1 MKMSLNIEIKVS
13 KLEEKRAIVH
23 FKGGEG
29 VLLTLDRQTARRM
42 ASAAVA
48 RAQDDVIGNS
58 KPWLIEKYEI
68 ANPEAIRVVLKL
80 VVK

>member
-1 MKMSLNIEIKVS
+1 MSLNIEIKVS

>member
-1 MKMSLNIEIKVS
+1 MQIDIKVS

-29 VLLTLDRQTARRM
+29 ILLTIDRQTFRRM

-48 RAQDDVIGNS
+48 RHQDDVIGNS
-58 KPWLIEKYEI
+58 KPWLIDKFEI
-68 ANPEAIRVVLKL
+68 TNPEAIRVVLKL

>member
-1 MKMSLNIEIKVS
+1 MLNIEIKVS

-29 VLLTLDRQTARRM
+29 LLLTIDRNNFRRM
-42 ASAAVA
+42 ASAAIA

-58 KPWLIEKYEI
+58 KPWMIEKFEVNAPDAVRI
-68 ANPEAIRVVLKL
+68 VLKL
-80 VVK
+80 RVV

>member
-1 MKMSLNIEIKVS
+1 MLSIDIKVS

-29 VLLTLDRQTARRM
+29 VLLTIDRNTFRRM
-42 ASAAVA
+42 ASAAIA
-48 RAQDDVIGNS
+48 REQEDVIGNA
-58 KPWLIEKYEI
+58 KPWLIEKFEI

>member
-1 MKMSLNIEIKVS
+1 MSLNIEIKVS

-68 ANPEAIRVVLKL
+68 SNPEAIRVVLKL

>member
-1 MKMSLNIEIKVS
+1 MSLNIEIKVS

-29 VLLTLDRQTARRM
+29 VLLTIDRNTIRRM
-42 ASAAVA
+42 ASATIA
-48 RAQDDVIGNS
+48 REQDDVIGNS
-58 KPWLIEKYEI
+58 KPWMIEKFEVTS
-68 ANPEAIRVVLKL
+68 PEAIRVVLKL

>member
-1 MKMSLNIEIKVS
+1 MSLDINIKVS

-29 VLLTLDRQTARRM
+29 VLLTIDRQSIRRM
-42 ASAAVA
+42 ASAAIA
-48 RAQDDVIGNS
+48 REQDDVIGNS
-58 KPWLIEKYEI
+58 KPWLIEKFE
-68 ANPEAIRVVLKL
+68 APNAEAIRVVLKL

>member
-1 MKMSLNIEIKVS
+1 MSLDISIKVS

-29 VLLTLDRQTARRM
+29 VLLTIDRQSIRRM
-42 ASAAVA
+42 ASAAIA
-48 RAQDDVIGNS
+48 RHQDDVIGNS
-58 KPWLIEKYEI
+58 KPWLIEKFEMN
-68 ANPEAIRVVLKL
+68 APDALRVVLKL

>member
-1 MKMSLNIEIKVS
+1 MALDISIKVS

-29 VLLTLDRQTARRM
+29 VLLTIDRQSIRRM
-42 ASAAVA
+42 ASAAIA
-48 RAQDDVIGNS
+48 REQDDVIGNS
-58 KPWLIEKYEI
+58 KPWLIEKFEI
-68 ANPEAIRVVLKL
+68 GNPEAIRVVLKL